1 MLCKEEAGFIKS
13 SSNSFSRVN
22 PEADVWFVITS
33 PTVDNADGLP
43 ARLLERYSNLYVVT
57 TDLETVFK
65 NTSLEDF
72 FMSGLWHKGTPWPII
87 QLSDILRVALVWRFG
102 GFYTDIDTV
111 CLKDIFPLQNF
122 VIGGHYPRNQIA
134 NGAFHFLHHH
144 QVMEDL
150 MTKMIEG
157 YKPSLWG
164 SMGPFTW
171 TRYIKKLC
179 KIPDMQHLFPDNSSE
194 PIKCGN
200 ISILPEEYLLP
211 YPWWEF
217 KQLYV
222 PGKWQEFM
230 ATFKNKSY
238 SIHLYEN
245 KSKGLKII
253 QGSDSIYEGAARNF
267 CPVTHPLLT

>member
-13 SSNSFSRVN
+13 LRVVRNNVTNSRH
-22 PEADVWFVITS
+22 
-33 PTVDNADGLP
+33 ADGLP

-134 NGAFHFLHHH
+134 T
-144 QVMEDL
+144 ER
-150 MTKMIEG
+150 
-157 YKPSLWG
+157 
-164 SMGPFTW
+164 FTSCTTIRSW
-171 TRYIKKLC
+171 RT
-179 KIPDMQHLFPDNSSE
+179 
-194 PIKCGN
+194 
-200 ISILPEEYLLP
+200 
-211 YPWWEF
+211 
-217 KQLYV
+217 
-222 PGKWQEFM
+222 
-230 ATFKNKSY
+230 
-238 SIHLYEN
+238 
-245 KSKGLKII
+245 
-253 QGSDSIYEGAARNF
+253 
-267 CPVTHPLLT
+267 